1 MKKDIPFFVTII
13 ATLALAAY
21 VLLSQQEPGDPHR
34 HTEDPTP
41 VAEPTEELDDI
52 EIRIIDGIPTA
63 TLRGTT
69 ITPTPTERASFQKS
83 CTLAPT
89 PTSTPEPTDTPLPTP
104 TDTPAPTNTPTKAPT
119 PTRKPTERPN
129 TPTPTKAPTP
139 TKKPLTGDLSE
150 QSTWKPYE
158 RYWKINKKSSPQ
170 YKMQQIAYTGDYGI
184 RMVDGRYCVAL
195 GSGWATEIGT
205 KLDIYMDTGQVIHA
219 ILGDCKRDEH
229 CDPSHRIAQEKR
241 EVIEFIVD
249 ETKIPDEVK
258 GCGNFDCLFPGRVV
272 KMEIIGGTE

>member
-1 MKKDIPFFVTII
+1 MKKNDFIFAGSLAIVFFIG
-13 ATLALAAY
+13 LFL
-21 VLLSQQEPGDPHR
+21 LLSQQETDGKRKPEPA
-34 HTEDPTP
+34 PTATP
-41 VAEPTEELDDI
+41 EPTEAPDNIDI
-52 EIRIIDGIPTA
+52 IFVDGIPTA
-63 TLRGTT
+63 VLRDT
-69 ITPTPTERASFQKS
+69 TPTATN
-83 CTLAPT
+83 T
-89 PTSTPEPTDTPLPTP
+89 PTPEPTATSTPTP
-104 TDTPAPTNTPTKAPT
+104 TDTPTPTNTPTKAPT
-119 PTRKPTERPN
+119 ATRKPTERPN
-129 TPTPTKAPTP
+129 TPTTTKAPTP

-170 YKMQQIAYTGDYGI
+170 YKLQQIAYTGDYGI

-249 ETKIPDEVK
+249 ETKIPDKVK

-272 KMEIIGGTE
+272 KMEIVGGAE

>member
-1 MKKDIPFFVTII
+1 MKKDIPFFATII
-13 ATLALAAY
+13 AMLAVAAY

-63 TLRGTT
+63 TFRGTT
-69 ITPTPTERASFQKS
+69 STPTPTQRASFEKT

-89 PTSTPEPTDTPLPTP
+89 PTETPLPTP
-104 TDTPAPTNTPTKAPT
+104 TNTPAPTNTPTKAPT

-139 TKKPLTGDLSE
+139 TQKPLTGDLRE

-158 RYWKINKKSSPQ
+158 RYWKINKKDSAQ
-170 YKMQQIAYTGDYGI
+170 YKLQQKAYTGDYGI

-195 GSGWATEIGT
+195 GTGWATKIGT
-205 KLDIYMDTGQVIHA
+205 KLDIYMDTGEIIPV
-219 ILGDCKRDEH
+219 ILGDAKRDEH

-249 ETKIPDEVK
+249 ETKIPDKVK

-272 KMEIIGGTE
+272 KMEIVGGAE